1 MITDSLQGNA
11 MVSGVSTPVVAD
23 AAAKQASTAR
33 AQRPAVQAPAQQ
45 QDNFDLKSVKDAALK
60 VEKFVSSVGS
70 ELNFSVDN
78 DTGINIVKVLDSKT
92 KEVIRQMPSR
102 EIIQLAQALDK
113 VQGLLVRDKA

>member
-1 MITDSLQGNA
+1 MITDSLQGNS

-23 AAAKQASTAR
+23 VAAKQASAAR
-33 AQRPAVQAPAQQ
+33 AQRPAVQEPAQQ
-45 QDNFDLKSVKDAALK
+45 QDNFDLRSVKDAALK
-60 VEKFVSSVGS
+60 VEKFVASVGS

>member
-11 MVSGVSTPVVAD
+11 MISGMSTPAVAD
-23 AAAKQASTAR
+23 VANKQAGAVR
-33 AQRPAVQAPAQQ
+33 VQRPAAQESVQQP
-45 QDNFDLKSVKDAALK
+45 DNFDLKSVKDAALK
-60 VEKFVSSVGS
+60 VEKFVASVGS

-78 DTGINIVKVLDSKT
+78 DTGINVVKVLDSKT

>member
-11 MVSGVSTPVVAD
+11 MISGMSTPAVAD
-23 AAAKQASTAR
+23 VANKQAGAVR
-33 AQRPAVQAPAQQ
+33 VQRPAAQESVQQP
-45 QDNFDLKSVKDAALK
+45 DNFDPKSVKDAALK
-60 VEKFVSSVGS
+60 VEKFVASVGS

-78 DTGINIVKVLDSKT
+78 DTGINVVKVLDSKT